1 MDDLAAP
8 FCGKAAV
15 QPFQH
20 QTGLDG
26 DEAAAAGNAC
36 GDLRE
41 KALQATDHEIQPRT
55 AFVLII
61 DSRKDRLHAVVRVD
75 ILTYDDENA
84 ETYESKEL
92 YIKEV
97 SRFFKEGRIPARC
110 TVRELIQ
117 GIFEASPEENK
128 AVVLGYTNADGEMTI
143 FSGDQDTTEV
153 ALNPEDK
160 LIVFS
165 NH

>member
-1 MDDLAAP
+1 M
-8 FCGKAAV
+8 
-15 QPFQH
+15 
-20 QTGLDG
+20 
-26 DEAAAAGNAC
+26 
-36 GDLRE
+36 
-41 KALQATDHEIQPRT
+41 
-55 AFVLII
+55 
-61 DSRKDRLHAVVRVD
+61 
-75 ILTYDDENA
+75 
-84 ETYESKEL
+84 
-92 YIKEV
+92 
-97 SRFFKEGRIPARC
+97 
-110 TVRELIQ
+110 RELIQ